1 MPLLFTSY
9 LCLKLL
15 AYMIRLSSVL
25 SLITIS
31 MLLASC
37 GINSE
42 FMFQPPKDYVFDQPV
57 IDSTSID
64 YRIQPNDL
72 ITFDIYTN
80 EGAFMIEASTS
91 SIDASSNIRKSNWEY
106 LVNSNGYVE
115 FPVIGF
121 QKISGLTI
129 AQAQSFVEELFT
141 PQFNRPYVQLRVL
154 NRRAII
160 FTSPAGG
167 GAIIELGAQ
176 SINVIEA
183 IAKAGGLGSYA
194 KSDDVMLFRKN
205 EQGERDVYHID
216 LSSIDGIQYANMSVE
231 AGDIIY
237 VQSRLRISQQ
247 VSAELRS
254 WISILSAALI
264 IITVQSRLR

>member
-1 MPLLFTSY
+1 
-9 LCLKLL
+9 
-15 AYMIRLSSVL
+15 
-25 SLITIS
+25 

-80 EGAFMIEASTS
+80 EGALMLEAGTS
-91 SIDASSNIRKSNWEY
+91 SIDAQSTIRKANWEY
-106 LVNSNGYVE
+106 LVNSQGFVE

-129 AQAQSFVEELFT
+129 AQAQSYVEELFT

-167 GAIIELGAQ
+167 GNVLELGAQ
-176 SINVIEA
+176 SISVIEA
-183 IAKAGGLGSYA
+183 IAKAGGLGTYA

-216 LSSIDGIQYANMSVE
+216 LSTIEGIRYANMSVE
-231 AGDIIY
+231 AGDVIY
-237 VQSRLRISQQ
+237 VQSRLRIGQQ
-247 VSAELRS
+247 LSMEVRGWLTV
-254 WISILSAALI
+254 LSAMALFLTLQARI
-264 IITVQSRLR
+264 R